1 LRLKKRQHAYKKSK
15 ISKTPRFS
23 AHFWTVKRRGVD
35 PEELNMDPAG
45 ILVLGITLLLVLAAV
60 IIPQIQKR
68 REAA

>member
-1 LRLKKRQHAYKKSK
+1 
-15 ISKTPRFS
+15 
-23 AHFWTVKRRGVD
+23 
-35 PEELNMDPAG
+35 MDPAG